1 MAEEKDSKTLKKI
14 SEIRKKI
21 SLCEG
26 KRRAVYNLTEKE
38 KTSNKEKTFIL
49 QDELKGLPR
58 KFRSRM

>member
-49 QDELKGLPR
+49 QDELKV
-58 KFRSRM
+58 